1 MAFKAGVSRGIAL
14 LWVAMT
20 TAHPDDHQILDVL
33 KALSDRHPIAR
44 RLIEA
49 HGPFTPRRTL
59 QPEVFRPLARSI
71 IYQQLAGK
79 AAASIHGRFEALFD
93 GEPAA
98 DDVLREDPERI
109 RQVGLSRAKRDAI
122 LALAEFSLSADGSIE
137 RLLSLDDDAQQKALC
152 VVRGIGPWTAQM
164 WQLFHL
170 GRLDIWPT
178 GDLGVRKGCQRA
190 FEMEATPSAKDL
202 MPVGEPFR
210 PYRSV
215 LAWYCWRAADA
226 AP

>member
-1 MAFKAGVSRGIAL
+1 
-14 LWVAMT
+14 MT
-20 TAHPDDHQILDVL
+20 AAHPDDQQIHHVL
-33 KALSDRHPIAR
+33 KTLANRDPIAR
-44 RLIEA
+44 RLITA
-49 HGPFTPRRTL
+49 HGPFTPRRAL
-59 QPEVFRPLARSI
+59 KPEVFRPLARSI

-93 GEPAA
+93 GKPSAPA
-98 DDVLREDPERI
+98 VLREDPERI
-109 RQVGLSRAKRDAI
+109 RQAGLSRAKRDAI
-122 LALAEFSLSADGSIE
+122 LALAEFTLSADGSIE
-137 RLLSLDDDAQQKALC
+137 RLLMLDDDAQQKALC

-190 FEMEATPSAKDL
+190 FGMESIPSAKAL
-202 MPVGEPFR
+202 MPLGEPFR